1 MILSLLAVIFVFL
14 HSQQK
19 STTDPPI
26 EPMKHFLFSIIEH
39 HGLIERAQ
47 PESLVIPDSTLENH
61 ESMRNRTE
69 LKVLLDEYLKLIK
82 EPLSEEKKQV
92 LSINK
97 YRDNLF

>member
-19 STTDPPI
+19 STTSPPI

-47 PESLVIPDSTLENH
+47 PELVIPDSTLENH

-82 EPLSEEKKQV
+82 EPLTDEKKQA